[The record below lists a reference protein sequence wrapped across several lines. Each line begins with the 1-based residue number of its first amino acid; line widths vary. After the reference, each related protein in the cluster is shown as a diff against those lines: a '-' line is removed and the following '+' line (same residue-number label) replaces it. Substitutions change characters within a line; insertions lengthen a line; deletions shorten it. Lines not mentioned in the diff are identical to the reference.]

1 MSAPVH
7 VAETC
12 STTVLVP
19 CEVLLA
25 YVSDPLNLP
34 AWAPDFAADVSPSID
49 GTWLLR
55 SAEGERHIVVR
66 AFPDLGA
73 VDFVSATDPQLGA
86 FLRVLPSGTAS
97 LVTFSLLFPRDTAR
111 DVVESA
117 MRGAVQELANLR
129 EILEP

>member
-34 AWAPDFAADVSPSID
+34 GWAPDFAARVSPSDD
-49 GTWLLR
+49 GTWLVQ
-55 SAEGERHIVVR
+55 SPEGERRIVVR
-66 AFPDLGA
+66 ASNDAGA
-73 VDFVSATDPQLGA
+73 VDFVSATDHQMGA